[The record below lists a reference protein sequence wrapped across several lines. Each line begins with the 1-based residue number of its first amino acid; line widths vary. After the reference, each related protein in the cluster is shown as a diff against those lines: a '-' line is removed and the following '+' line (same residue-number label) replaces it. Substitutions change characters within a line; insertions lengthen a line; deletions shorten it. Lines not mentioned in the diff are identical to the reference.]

1 MLVSA
6 PVRVAHVLNVPC
18 PHSWGH
24 VFSATLPDI
33 KTPVSENPAR
43 RARPVTRAPMFSPTY
58 TKAPHVPPPHWRQIV
73 SLLSFSDPDST
84 WLTITNII
92 LGAVVILCVAI
103 MLGGI
108 AHEFIS
114 RARKRRR
121 IDAELDR
128 DMRLLNDDHAFDSPN
143 LGITMADGGEKHEP

>member
-1 MLVSA
+1 
-6 PVRVAHVLNVPC
+6 
-18 PHSWGH
+18 
-24 VFSATLPDI
+24 
-33 KTPVSENPAR
+33 
-43 RARPVTRAPMFSPTY
+43 
-58 TKAPHVPPPHWRQIV
+58 V
-73 SLLSFSDPDST
+73 SLLNWSDPDST
-84 WLTITNII
+84 WLNITNIV
-92 LGAVVILCVAI
+92 LGVVVALCAAV

-143 LGITMADGGEKHEP
+143 LGITLADGGEKRKP

>member
-1 MLVSA
+1 M
-6 PVRVAHVLNVPC
+6 
-18 PHSWGH
+18 
-24 VFSATLPDI
+24 
-33 KTPVSENPAR
+33 
-43 RARPVTRAPMFSPTY
+43 
-58 TKAPHVPPPHWRQIV
+58 
-73 SLLSFSDPDST
+73 SLLNWSDPDSI
-84 WLTITNII
+84 WLNITNIV
-92 LGAVVILCVAI
+92 LGVVVVLCAAV

-143 LGITMADGGEKHEP
+143 LGITMADGGEKRKP